1 MRRIRCAI
9 TFPLPLS
16 FAGGTVRKRAFPEQ
30 APVGRVLSG
39 ECLCG
44 EFAMRYR
51 TLSAVSGL
59 ALSAFL
65 AGAAIAADNERV
77 DANGLPTTHSTPAEH
92 AQTAELNNQIGV
104 TDSQA
109 PAPAPQL
116 EAQAEQA
123 QAQSDQNNAQYQ
135 QQQQQYQQQLQ
146 QHQQA
151 LEQNKVDQQRFENR
165 TAAYQALRARY
176 AAERA
181 AYHRGIWPDRY
192 VRWTLE
198 EYSPALVG
206 QRVEIIN
213 GDRVGTVVDVA
224 RTPAGRVEAL
234 LVRLDNDKVVW
245 IDQADIRYD
254 RAGGIVM
261 TNLDRTDLR
270 RMADQRA

>member
-1 MRRIRCAI
+1 
-9 TFPLPLS
+9 
-16 FAGGTVRKRAFPEQ
+16 
-30 APVGRVLSG
+30 
-39 ECLCG
+39 
-44 EFAMRYR
+44 MRYR

-254 RAGGIVM
+254 RADGIVM

-270 RMADQRA
+270 HMADERVG